1 MMILPENPEAHGV
14 GFKNNIT
21 ANCRKTTGDFIECF
35 QENAYSMKDIFLND
49 DVNAI
54 PFYTNTPFR
63 GLAYTMENGLP
74 MSPRN
79 KSFGIPLNRNLS
91 YLIPLMDS
99 QFHLMT
105 ENSDLV
111 PRTFIKILPNSG
123 FISVNLKVCR
133 IPNTDICIFYDRVR

>member
-21 ANCRKTTGDFIECF
+21 ANCQNTTGDFIQCF
-35 QENAYSMKDIFLND
+35 QENAYSVKDIFLNY
-49 DVNAI
+49 DVNAT
-54 PFYTNTPFR
+54 PLYTNTPFR

-111 PRTFIKILPNSG
+111 PRTFIKILQNSG
-123 FISVNLKVCR
+123 FISVNLKVRR
-133 IPNTDICIFYDRVR
+133 IQKYNFLMLE